1 VATFDLNLLPIHRLN
16 GQDLADMP
24 GLLALTAPRR
34 TARGR
39 EKDSL
44 IIYLMMTGNAT
55 FTTAEIDALNRKAA
69 TIFYQSA
76 GTLTSAMRKAA
87 ESINAGLLE
96 RNLSTTGRGLHGLG
110 WLVLAVVR
118 DMPGAASAQCTLLLS
133 GPTHV
138 VWVSNGQARHIHDPA
153 LSGKGLGSGQ
163 SIQSYFSQLDV
174 RANDL
179 LILCGKFPK
188 DWEADLL
195 GERPLPSLE
204 ASYRK
209 LTLTKGDLHAA
220 LIHSQNG
227 PGVITVLHADVPS
240 SRSLRPQPSTS
251 APGVP
256 AVDARQDALLPQTVT
271 PPETAGSSKEED
283 VLIESPQDF
292 REDARNRQ
300 PSVTEYHETSLQD
313 QPQSPASNL
322 QSSNP
327 PISGAEPA
335 KSSGSATSP
344 ITEEELDELAD
355 FAAHLLQPSA
365 YAIPPQPSE
374 NLPPAFE
381 EEKSSDS
388 FQATSAVPS
397 GARKIPPS
405 IPRVKAPE
413 PFFEPA
419 PEVEE
424 VEIEEEEVEEEETAE
439 EESTVSEW
447 ADQGVRRTGRRSILA
462 GWKGLSL
469 FARPRG
475 EPQQKPSAHAVA
487 TRQMAKVMVGGIQ
500 SGRRVNERLGT
511 FLRRFIPRL
520 LPGVDGKRPGR
531 QLLVIPTYLLISI
544 AIIIPVLVSVMG
556 WVVFSTYGLD
566 ERYEELY
573 QQALTANAQASNQPD
588 LARQRD
594 KLNEVIQLADQAIE
608 YSETDEAKLL
618 RSEAQAKL
626 DSLMGVVRLEFIPAF
641 ANRLGNIARISRMA
655 ASESDLYMLDTEK
668 GSILHAS
675 FTGRSLE
682 LDTTFSCQPGTYAG
696 YQVGTMVDLLALP
709 KINAF
714 SATVLGIDA
723 SGHLLYCAPGQVPQ
737 AKPLPPLPNTNWG
750 RVTSFALDS
759 GNLYV
764 LDASARAIWVFE
776 GKDGFFG
783 DSPYFYFSNQI
794 PNSIEN
800 SIDMAVS
807 GDDLYLLY
815 ADGHLST
822 CTFSR
827 IAETPTRCV
836 DPINFQD
843 PFPAHQDINIF
854 AQANFTQLALTNP
867 PNSVLLLLDSQN
879 QKVFR
884 FTPRSLELQN
894 QVTGYAGPGN
904 PFQPGAISAMAVSP
918 NYVLYVAIDKQV
930 YFTTHLP

>member
-1 VATFDLNLLPIHRLN
+1 
-16 GQDLADMP
+16 MP

-39 EKDSL
+39 EKDNL

-55 FTTAEIDALNRKAA
+55 FTNAEIDALNRKAA
-69 TIFYQSA
+69 TTFYQSA

-87 ESINAGLLE
+87 ESINTGLLE
-96 RNLSTTGRGLHGLG
+96 RNLSTTGRGLYGLG
-110 WLVLAVVR
+110 LLVLAVIR
-118 DMPGAASAQCTLLLS
+118 DVPGAASAPCTLLLS

-163 SIQSYFSQLDV
+163 SIQSYFSQVDL

-179 LILCGKFPK
+179 LVLCGKFPK

-209 LTLTKGDLHAA
+209 LTLTKGDLHAT
-220 LIHSQNG
+220 LIHSQTG
-227 PGVITVLHADVPS
+227 PGVITILHADVHS
-240 SRSLRPQPSTS
+240 SRSLQTQLAAS
-251 APGVP
+251 APVVP
-256 AVDARQDALLPQTVT
+256 AADTRQGAPGPQTAT
-271 PPETAGSSKEED
+271 PPEPARSSKGED
-283 VLIESPQDF
+283 VLIASPRDF
-292 REDARNRQ
+292 REDVRNQ
-300 PSVTEYHETSLQD
+300 QSSVTEYRETSLQG
-313 QPQSPASNL
+313 QPQSSAANL
-322 QSSNP
+322 QSPNP
-327 PISGAEPA
+327 PTPRAEPA
-335 KSSGSATSP
+335 EASGSTTSS

-355 FAAHLLQPSA
+355 FAAHLIQPSA
-365 YAIPPQPSE
+365 YAIPPQPPE
-374 NLPPAFE
+374 NLPPAL
-381 EEKSSDS
+381 EKERSSDS
-388 FQATSAVPS
+388 FQATSAGPS
-397 GARKIPPS
+397 TARSMPPS
-405 IPRVKAPE
+405 IPRVKSPVPSFEAAPE
-413 PFFEPA
+413 M
-419 PEVEE
+419 EE
-424 VEIEEEEVEEEETAE
+424 VEIEEEIKEEETAE
-439 EESTVSEW
+439 DESTAGEE
-447 ADQGVRRTGRRSILA
+447 ADHGFRRPGRRSILG

-469 FARPRG
+469 FGRPGG
-475 EPQQKPSAHAVA
+475 EPEQKPSAHAVA

-520 LPGVDGKRPGR
+520 LPGVDGKRPGK

-566 ERYEELY
+566 ERYDELY

-588 LARQRD
+588 VARQRD

-608 YSETDEAKLL
+608 YRETDEAKLL
-618 RSEAQAKL
+618 RSEAQTKL

-655 ASESDLYMLDTEK
+655 ASESDLYMLDAEK

-723 SGHLLYCAPGQVPQ
+723 SGHLLYCAPGQVAQ
-737 AKPLPPLPNTNWG
+737 AKPLPALPNTNWG

-794 PNSIEN
+794 PNAIEN
-800 SIDMAVS
+800 AIDMAIS

-854 AQANFTQLALTNP
+854 AQANFTQLALTAP

-904 PFQPGAISAMAVSP
+904 PFQSGAISAMAVSP
-918 NYVLYVAIDKQV
+918 NYVLYLAIDKQV